1 MKEKQKKRKILIGKI
16 PLFVAKLTGFG
27 HTDVVMDGSHAVHIG
42 NDHRKE
48 LKALGISPTMF
59 VQIVVDNFNTLYLGN
74 VENGKQS
81 YVLVVYDVP
90 MSKAAAI
97 TMEYHPDGC
106 YWLVRTAFPIRAA
119 EIRNHPEKIIWTKE
133 PTLRQGG

>member
-1 MKEKQKKRKILIGKI
+1 
-16 PLFVAKLTGFG
+16 
-27 HTDVVMDGSHAVHIG
+27 
-42 NDHRKE
+42 
-48 LKALGISPTMF
+48 MF
-59 VQIVVDNFNTLYLGN
+59 VQIVVGNFNTLYLGN

-133 PTLRQGG
+133 RVSHKFWGTLFFLQKVAVLFCHVGYFSYLCICKSI

>member
-1 MKEKQKKRKILIGKI
+1 MRQKQKKHKIFVGKI
-16 PLFVAKLTGFG
+16 PLSVARITGVRF
-27 HTDVVMDGSHAVHIG
+27 TDVVMDGSHAVHIG

-48 LKALGISPTMF
+48 LKNLGISPTMF
-59 VQIVVDNFNTLYLGN
+59 VQLVVENFNTLYLGN

-97 TMEYHPDGC
+97 TLEYYADGSC
-106 YWLVRTAFPIRAA
+106 WMVRTAFPIRAA

-133 PTLRQGG
+133 PTLKEGG